1 MDDQTLQPD
10 AVETE
15 DQEEIIELWPQREHQ
30 LMRLDKY
37 VASQLPDLS
46 RTYLQQLIT
55 EGRLLVDGQVRRAAF
70 KMTPG
75 QVVTLSLPPTED
87 FELKAQD
94 IPLDI
99 IFEDDDIL
107 LINKPAGMVVHPAPG
122 HPRDTLVN
130 AVLHHAPSISI
141 QGSNRPGTIHRLD
154 KDTSGVMVI
163 AKSNRA
169 QMSLAE
175 QWQERSVIK
184 RYTTLVAG
192 VVEEDSATIDAPIG
206 RNAVNRQQMT
216 TTRSGREAI
225 THFTVVERFEDT
237 TLLDVQI
244 ETGRTHQI
252 RVHLA
257 FIGFPVVGDA
267 LYGNKVSARIAERL
281 GVERQFLHASSLG
294 IRVPSSNEHRTFDAP
309 LPAEMAEVLE
319 HLRSDGPAE

>member
-1 MDDQTLQPD
+1 
-10 AVETE
+10 
-15 DQEEIIELWPQREHQ
+15 
-30 LMRLDKY
+30 
-37 VASQLPDLS
+37 
-46 RTYLQQLIT
+46 
-55 EGRLLVDGQVRRAAF
+55 
-70 KMTPG
+70 
-75 QVVTLSLPPTED
+75 
-87 FELKAQD
+87 
-94 IPLDI
+94 
-99 IFEDDDIL
+99 
-107 LINKPAGMVVHPAPG
+107 
-122 HPRDTLVN
+122 
-130 AVLHHAPSISI
+130 
-141 QGSNRPGTIHRLD
+141 
-154 KDTSGVMVI
+154 MVI

-206 RNAVNRQQMT
+206 RNTVNRQQMT

-281 GVERQFLHASSLG
+281 GVQRQFLHASSLG